1 MNTDDQDKLNRQLD
15 SLKVAGHLV
24 QGWVAKPGETHQEEN
39 YGRTLAYLE
48 LQLEKT
54 KAMVKEHRKKLMA
67 SVALRNSQPVEV
79 IRAARNESTSRQAL
93 PATSGKVVDIMDRR
107 PALKVIK

>member
-24 QGWVAKPGETHQEEN
+24 QGWVAKLGETHQEEN

-54 KAMVKEHRKKLMA
+54 KAMVKEHREKLMT
-67 SVALRNSQPVEV
+67 SVAPRDSQPVEFV
-79 IRAARNESTSRQAL
+79 QAAGDESTRREHL
-93 PATSGKVVDIMDRR
+93 PASLGKVVDFKDRR